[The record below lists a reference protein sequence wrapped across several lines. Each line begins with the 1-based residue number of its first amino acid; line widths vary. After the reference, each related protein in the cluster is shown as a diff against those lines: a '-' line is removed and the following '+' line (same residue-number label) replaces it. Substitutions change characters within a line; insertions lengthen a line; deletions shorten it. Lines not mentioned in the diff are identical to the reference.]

1 MGAYLELYSILMV
14 FHRGKRLLFDC
25 AILEGMKRIIILGG
39 IAFLLLGLLGV
50 TLYGQ
55 RSQAAGDKYTF
66 TARAI
71 ITSVDE
77 ANKSFK
83 ADVTKAT
90 GDKARDN
97 MEGSNIE
104 FKTGTAKVYK
114 SIGGKDKRGTYH
126 NFAIGQEVGL
136 KGAAKADDTFE
147 LTFARIHQ
155 RSFNVIG
162 LLQNHNETAKTLKI
176 SVITSNYKPG
186 TYVKGTEITMNYKDV
201 DTTFYS
207 KSTKL
212 PVSFDQVDA
221 NSQKVKVSGY
231 IENASTWQVTQLI
244 DGYAGK

>member
-1 MGAYLELYSILMV
+1 MYS
-14 FHRGKRLLFDC
+14 
-25 AILEGMKRIIILGG
+25 
-39 IAFLLLGLLGV
+39 
-50 TLYGQ
+50 Q
-55 RSQAAGDKYTF
+55 RSQAAGDKYMF

-104 FKTGTAKVYK
+104 FKIGTAKVYK

-126 NFAIGQEVGL
+126 NLAIGQEVGL
-136 KGAAKADDTFE
+136 KGAAKDNDTFE
-147 LTFARIHQ
+147 VTFARIHQ
-155 RSFNVIG
+155 RSFNVTG
-162 LLQNHNETAKTLKI
+162 LLKNHNETAKTLKI
-176 SVITSNYKPG
+176 SVITSSYKPA
-186 TYVKGTEITMNYKDV
+186 TYTKGTEITMNYKDV

-221 NSQKVKVSGY
+221 NNQKIKVSGY

-244 DGYAGK
+244 DGYNGK